1 MDAPECQSR
10 ELSLSEIRTL
20 SWKAERLLPESMEAL
35 VQARKP
41 ILFEL
46 ACAPDSVLTKQM
58 QQITNR
64 PSSAQRFAYWNG
76 YDIGTNTGVR
86 AILVAI
92 KKQRPEHVWIS
103 TECGPFS
110 YVSRMQAPIRST
122 VYIAHSYS
130 EQTYVTES
138 ISGGH
143 SLSDGSFW
151 DSDEAGV
158 CGGRCCCRAQRQEGG

>member
-20 SWKAERLLPESMEAL
+20 SWKAERLLPECMEAL

-92 KKQRPEHVWIS
+92 TERIQRCTKDIMI
-103 TECGPFS
+103 
-110 YVSRMQAPIRST
+110 YIRELFNQKA
-122 VYIAHSYS
+122 VVGI
-130 EQTYVTES
+130 
-138 ISGGH
+138 
-143 SLSDGSFW
+143 
-151 DSDEAGV
+151 
-158 CGGRCCCRAQRQEGG
+158 